1 MHGASSVL
9 ALRIFFLINSSLS
22 DIFILEMSDGSDLLI
37 FLEASFKLIILF
49 ALESITASGIV
60 KISLPTFLL
69 NEIAISLVSSIC
81 CF

>member
-1 MHGASSVL
+1 MLRAKDNTNVTKLVL
-9 ALRIFFLINSSLS
+9 DA
-22 DIFILEMSDGSDLLI
+22 IFILEMSDGSDLLI

-69 NEIAISLVSSIC
+69 NETFVLLSKKMKKNLHTY
-81 CF
+81 